1 MFESSIDDFICAR
14 ATVTI
19 NGTLVINLSSPIA
32 IPGAVTELPEKFP
45 RSTLI
50 YYFQI
55 EPFSLNEGENSD
67 G

>member
-1 MFESSIDDFICAR
+1 MFESSIDGFICAR
-14 ATVTI
+14 ATS
-19 NGTLVINLSSPIA
+19 NGTVVTNLSSPIA
-32 IPGAVTELPEKFP
+32 IQGAVTELSEKFP
-45 RSTLI
+45 RSSRI